1 MTPNVQ
7 VNPGRTFPYVGK
19 HSATPDVRSVAYEPA
34 TADDNLSSWA
44 MFVRREDI
52 TTIGL
57 PPPAPVPVQAPTPIK
72 PVTVTVSQDGKVLN
86 ELTVQPL

>member
-1 MTPNVQ
+1 
-7 VNPGRTFPYVGK
+7 
-19 HSATPDVRSVAYEPA
+19 
-34 TADDNLSSWA
+34 

-52 TTIGL
+52 TTIAA
-57 PPPAPVPVQAPTPIK
+57 PPAPVPQAPTPIK